1 MTETAKVRR
10 WSGGTLVALV
20 SGALL
25 ALPPCVIAGPQVVP
39 VEGVGYSVGSSLVD
53 NLKLF
58 VGKKVSLTL
67 DSGVVM
73 VGLVKEVGDHLVHLE
88 KLDGKD
94 YFDALIRVENI
105 SAMDSRFREAQR

>member
-1 MTETAKVRR
+1 MTETAQVRAR
-10 WSGGTLVALV
+10 SVGALVAFV
-20 SGALL
+20 FGALL
-25 ALPPCVIAGPQVVP
+25 ALPPWSIAGPQVIP
-39 VEGVGYSVGSSLVD
+39 IEGVGYSVGSSLVD
-53 NLKLF
+53 NLKSF

-88 KLDGKD
+88 KLEGKE

-105 SAMDSRFREAQR
+105 SAMETRFREVQR